1 MVRYYNYCPNCGCD
15 KVESVTTSVTY
26 LVCMNKDCRFA
37 HIVEPPNSMG
47 DKSREYTTTLS
58 KEDWSKIT
66 KNIDVD
72 EINNDSL
79 TSFSSDDSVLDYTQI
94 IKELVYKK
102 DIDKEENN
110 RYKDIW
116 FKYKEEKIS
125 AYKYGYEKLK
135 EVEDFAQ
142 EQGFQT
148 ISLHAQLG
156 ALKFYLNNG
165 YQEVGNIFEEAG
177 IQHITVEKSLISKK
191 A

>member
-1 MVRYYNYCPNCGCD
+1 MARYYNYCPNCGCD
-15 KVESVTTSVTY
+15 KVKRITKDVTY

-135 EVEDFAQ
+135 EVEDFSYVAQ
-142 EQGFQT
+142 PIERT
-148 ISLHAQLG
+148 LSI
-156 ALKFYLNNG
+156 LKQDIKNMDKLYGLND
-165 YQEVGNIFEEAG
+165 FE
-177 IQHITVEKSLISKK
+177 KLMKK
-191 A
+191 LNF

>member
-47 DKSREYTTTLS
+47 DKSRKYTTTLS

-135 EVEDFAQ
+135 EVEDFSYVAQ
-142 EQGFQT
+142 PIERT
-148 ISLHAQLG
+148 LSI
-156 ALKFYLNNG
+156 LKQDIKNMDELDGLND
-165 YQEVGNIFEEAG
+165 FE
-177 IQHITVEKSLISKK
+177 KLMKK
-191 A
+191 LNF